1 MPDYGYVAKLIW
13 LIADLLREAYRPPKY
28 ERVKLPM
35 TVLHRFDCVPVRHRL
50 RTFRPDKEPA
60 C

>member
-13 LIADLLREAYRPPKY
+13 QIADLLRRAYRPRQY

-35 TVLHRFDCVPVRHRL
+35 TVLHHFDGVPVRPRL
-50 RTFRPDKEPA
+50 RTIRSR
-60 C
+60 

>member
-13 LIADLLREAYRPPKY
+13 QIADLLRGAYRPPQY

-35 TVLHRFDCVPVRHRL
+35 TVLHCFDCVPVRHRL
-50 RTFRPDKEPA
+50 RMIRSR
-60 C
+60 

>member
-13 LIADLLREAYRPPKY
+13 QIAHLLRGACRPPQY

-50 RTFRPDKEPA
+50 RTIRSR
-60 C
+60 